1 MAISSKEMMKL
12 RAAFSDVQNKVLAAC
27 AEVID
32 ETLETV
38 ATHALDSTPIYT
50 GNLRRSLSGT
60 EASYNVQ
67 FGDTVVYGEVHFGE
81 PGNIGGWN
89 KKEAYT
95 YMWNPGN
102 NTKNWYGAILYNAW
116 DKYKN
121 RAIYQIEYRIRA
133 KFGKQADASEYLE
146 YSGADPYGDY

>member
-12 RAAFSDVQNKVLAAC
+12 RTAFSDVQNKVLAAC

-32 ETLETV
+32 ETLENV
-38 ATHALDSTPIYT
+38 LIHAHDSTPIYT
-50 GNLRRSLSGT
+50 GNLRRSLT
-60 EASYNVQ
+60 ETLPSYNVQ

-89 KKEAYT
+89 EQEAYT

-102 NTKNWYGAILYNAW
+102 NEANWHGAILYKAW
-116 DKYKN
+116 NEHSGDVISQIKN
-121 RAIYQIEYRIRA
+121 RIRS

-146 YSGADPYGDY
+146 YSGPSPYGDY

>member
-12 RAAFSDVQNKVLAAC
+12 RLAFSDVQSKVLAAC

-38 ATHALDSTPIYT
+38 ATHALDSTPICT

-60 EASYNVQ
+60 DASYNIQ
-67 FGDTVVYGEVHFGE
+67 FGDSVVFGEVHFGE

-89 KKEAYT
+89 DEEAYT

-102 NTKNWYGAILYNAW
+102 NEANWHGAILYKAW
-116 DKYKN
+116 NEHSGDVISQIKN
-121 RAIYQIEYRIRA
+121 RIRS

-146 YSGADPYGDY
+146 YSGPSPYGDY

>member
-1 MAISSKEMMKL
+1 MTISSKEMMKL
-12 RAAFSDVQNKVLAAC
+12 RSAFSDVQNKVLAAC

-32 ETLETV
+32 ETLENVTEY
-38 ATHALDSTPIYT
+38 ALDSTPIYT

-89 KKEAYT
+89 EQEAYT
-95 YMWNPGN
+95 YMWNPG
-102 NTKNWYGAILYNAW
+102 KDERKWHGAILYKAW
-116 DKYKN
+116 DKYSGN
-121 RAIYQIEYRIRA
+121 VISQIEDRIRS
-133 KFGKQADASEYLE
+133 KFGKQTDASEYLD
-146 YSGADPYGDY
+146 YSGSDPYGDY